1 MSTLTSE
8 QIRMARSALKW
19 SFEQLAQRCEVS
31 ARTIRRIESE
41 GGLSSATPANLKLI
55 RETLE
60 AAGVEFIGSS
70 GEGPGVRLWRR

>member
-1 MSTLTSE
+1 MLEE
-8 QIRMARSALKW
+8 QIKMARAGLGW
-19 SFEQLAQRCEVS
+19 SIERLSRESSVS
-31 ARTIRRIESE
+31 VRTIKRIESE

-60 AAGVEFIGSS
+60 AAGVEFIGSE